1 MFIQNVAKGRTLLPP
16 KYFNL
21 VSCYF
26 SAYMSVFKPIIQ
38 QVLEY
43 YRPTVIVLQVSTV
56 DNLCMSN
63 KTFSC

>member
-1 MFIQNVAKGRTLLPP
+1 MAEHCFSENILIKSWYTQDNP
-16 KYFNL
+16 
-21 VSCYF
+21 VSCYI

-56 DNLCMSN
+56 DNLGLRL
-63 KTFSC
+63 